1 MRAPILALLVLAS
14 PAFAAPPSSSPRAT
28 AEAPTAQGKPPTEQA
43 RALSRALVPKTNW
56 ERLLD
61 RSADGLS
68 EAVSRSLIAKGEEV
82 PNDLTA
88 NLRKELGK
96 DLRYGEAIDAQAQ
109 ALDKRFTGDELKQA
123 TAFYSSPLGKKMLDR
138 LPEAQSE
145 VGDRLQERLASV
157 VPGIL
162 QRVAPSAIGG
172 GPADPGASGTG
183 EGPAEDP
190 AEDEVEPEPAPEV
203 APGASEPSPNKN
215 L

>member
-1 MRAPILALLVLAS
+1 MRASMLALLVLAS
-14 PAFAAPPSSSPRAT
+14 PALAAPPGAT
-28 AEAPTAQGKPPTEQA
+28 SGATPDGPAKAQGKAPTEQA
-43 RALSRALVPKTNW
+43 RALSRALVPQTNW

-68 EAVSRSLIAKGEEV
+68 EAVSRSLLAKGEKV
-82 PNDLTA
+82 PDDLKSS
-88 NLRKELGK
+88 LRKELGK

-109 ALDKRFTGDELKQA
+109 ALDKRFTGDELKRA

-145 VGDRLQERLASV
+145 VGDQLQERLASV

-172 GPADPGASGTG
+172 GAADPGASGTG
-183 EGPAEDP
+183 EGPAE
-190 AEDEVEPEPAPEV
+190 EEVEPEPVPEV
-203 APGASEPSPNKN
+203 APEAAEPAPDKK

>member
-14 PAFAAPPSSSPRAT
+14 PALAAPPSAT
-28 AEAPTAQGKPPTEQA
+28 PGATPDGQAKAQGKPPTEQA
-43 RALSRALVPKTNW
+43 RALSRALVPETNW

-68 EAVSRSLIAKGEEV
+68 EAVSRSLIAKGEKV
-82 PNDLTA
+82 PDDLKT

-96 DLRYGEAIDAQAQ
+96 DLKYGEAIDAQAQ
-109 ALDKRFTGDELKQA
+109 ALDKRFTGDELKRA

-145 VGDRLQERLASV
+145 VGDQLQERLASV

-183 EGPAEDP
+183 EGPSEQ
-190 AEDEVEPEPAPEV
+190 EVEPEPTPEV
-203 APGASEPSPNKN
+203 APEASEPPPDKK

>member
-1 MRAPILALLVLAS
+1 MLALLVLAS
-14 PAFAAPPSSSPRAT
+14 PALAAPPSAT
-28 AEAPTAQGKPPTEQA
+28 TGATPDGQKARGKPTEQA
-43 RALSRALVPKTNW
+43 RALSRALVPETNW

-68 EAVSRSLIAKGEEV
+68 EAVSRSLIAKGEKV
-82 PNDLTA
+82 PDDLTS

-96 DLRYGEAIDAQAQ
+96 DLKYGEAIDAQAQ
-109 ALDKRFTGDELKQA
+109 ALDKRFTGDELKKA

-145 VGDRLQERLASV
+145 VGDQLQERLASV

-162 QRVAPSAIGG
+162 QRVAPSAIGSG
-172 GPADPGASGTG
+172 STDPGASGTG
-183 EGPAEDP
+183 EGPSE
-190 AEDEVEPEPAPEV
+190 EEVEPEPVPEV
-203 APGASEPSPNKN
+203 APEASEPAPDKK

>member
-1 MRAPILALLVLAS
+1 MRAPFLAMLVLAS
-14 PAFAAPPSSSPRAT
+14 PALAAPPSASPGAT
-28 AEAPTAQGKPPTEQA
+28 PDGGKAQGKPPTEQA
-43 RALSRALVPKTNW
+43 RALSRALVPQPNW

-68 EAVSRSLIAKGEEV
+68 EAVSRSLAAKGEKV
-82 PNDLTA
+82 PDDLKA

-96 DLRYGEAIDAQAQ
+96 DLKYGEAIDAQAQ
-109 ALDKRFTGDELKQA
+109 ALDKRFTGEELKKA

-145 VGDRLQERLASV
+145 VGDQLQERLATV

-172 GPADPGASGTG
+172 GPTDPGASGTG
-183 EGPAEDP
+183 EGPAEG
-190 AEDEVEPEPAPEV
+190 ELEPEPVPEV
-203 APGASEPSPNKN
+203 PPEGSEPPPAKK

>member
-1 MRAPILALLVLAS
+1 MRAPILALLLLAS
-14 PAFAAPPSSSPRAT
+14 PALGAPPSSSPGAT
-28 AEAPTAQGKPPTEQA
+28 TDGKAQVQGKPPTEQA
-43 RALSRALVPKTNW
+43 RALSRALVPEPNW

-68 EAVSRSLIAKGEEV
+68 EAVSRSLAAKGEKV
-82 PNDLTA
+82 PDDLKA

-96 DLRYGEAIDAQAQ
+96 DMKYGEAIDAQAQ
-109 ALDKRFTGDELKQA
+109 ALDKRFTGDELKKA
-123 TAFYSSPLGKKMLDR
+123 TAFYESPLGKKMLDR

-145 VGDRLQERLASV
+145 VGDKLQERLATV

-172 GPADPGASGTG
+172 GPGDPGASGTG
-183 EGPAEDP
+183 EGPVE
-190 AEDEVEPEPAPEV
+190 EELEPEPVPEV
-203 APGASEPSPNKN
+203 PPERSTTPPDKK